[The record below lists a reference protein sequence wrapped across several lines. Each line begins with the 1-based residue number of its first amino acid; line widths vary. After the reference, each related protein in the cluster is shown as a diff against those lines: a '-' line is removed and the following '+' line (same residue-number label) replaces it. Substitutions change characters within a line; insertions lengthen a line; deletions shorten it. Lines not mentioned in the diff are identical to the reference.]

1 MPATRIK
8 CCMCG
13 IQVHQ
18 NRLNLDYPLVE
29 LSTFVGAG
37 RGRGFLWQKNVEVN
51 DPERTLLKLL
61 RDRLKGLLDRVERK
75 LCGSETMEP
84 SVLGT
89 SVLSFPSV
97 SRVGSISQLTLPPV
111 VASLGKLSSINSL
124 RE

>member
-37 RGRGFLWQKNVEVN
+37 RGRGFIWQKNVEVN
-51 DPERTLLKLL
+51 DPEKILLKAL
-61 RDRLKGLLDRVERK
+61 RSRLKRLLAAVEREIF
-75 LCGSETMEP
+75 GSESPMEL
-84 SVLGT
+84 SVLEM
-89 SVLSFPSV
+89 SARPSV
-97 SRVGSISQLTLPPV
+97 SEGVG
-111 VASLGKLSSINSL
+111 
-124 RE
+124 

>member
-37 RGRGFLWQKNVEVN
+37 RGRGFIWQKNVVA
-51 DPERTLLKLL
+51 
-61 RDRLKGLLDRVERK
+61 GA
-75 LCGSETMEP
+75 CGSAYRDKL
-84 SVLGT
+84 VDKLVKG
-89 SVLSFPSV
+89 
-97 SRVGSISQLTLPPV
+97 
-111 VASLGKLSSINSL
+111 AGKGVNIRIRSGKSG
-124 RE
+124 EEDD